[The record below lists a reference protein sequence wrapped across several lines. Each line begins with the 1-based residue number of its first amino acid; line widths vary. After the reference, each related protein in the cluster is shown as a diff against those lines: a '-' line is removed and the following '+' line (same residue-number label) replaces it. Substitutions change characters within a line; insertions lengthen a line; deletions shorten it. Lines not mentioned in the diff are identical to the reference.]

1 MGGDVK
7 KLRQRVASLE
17 GELTPARVAR
27 TVRER
32 LRRRADQAKGVDA
45 LGLVLRLLGE
55 PALRSEEIAWAYA
68 RLKPAL
74 IAAVE
79 QIPSL
84 RFLDGE

>member
-1 MGGDVK
+1 MDA
-7 KLRQRVASLE
+7 QRERIASLE

-27 TVRER
+27 AVHEL
-32 LRRRADQAKGVDA
+32 LRQRTDQAKGVDA
-45 LGLVLRLLGE
+45 LGLVLHLLGE
-55 PALRSEEIAWAYA
+55 PALRGTDIAWAYA

-74 IAAVE
+74 IATVE

>member
-1 MGGDVK
+1 VK
-7 KLRQRVASLE
+7 ELRQRVASL
-17 GELTPARVAR
+17 GSELTPARVEY
-27 TVRER
+27 TVHER
-32 LRRRADQAKGVDA
+32 LRQRADRAKGADA
-45 LGLVLRLLGE
+45 LGLVLHLLGE
-55 PALRSEEIAWAYA
+55 PALRSTEIAWAYA

>member
-1 MGGDVK
+1 MK
-7 KLRQRVASLE
+7 ELKQRVKSLQS
-17 GELTPARVAR
+17 ELKPESIER
-27 TVRER
+27 TVWER

-45 LGLVLRLLGE
+45 LGLVLHLLGE

-74 IAAVE
+74 IAALE